1 MLVLSV
7 IFSLNLFTIENITSV
22 LIDVIYLFKSSLYT

>member
-1 MLVLSV
+1 MSVLSV
-7 IFSLNLFTIENITSV
+7 VFSLNLFFIKNITSV